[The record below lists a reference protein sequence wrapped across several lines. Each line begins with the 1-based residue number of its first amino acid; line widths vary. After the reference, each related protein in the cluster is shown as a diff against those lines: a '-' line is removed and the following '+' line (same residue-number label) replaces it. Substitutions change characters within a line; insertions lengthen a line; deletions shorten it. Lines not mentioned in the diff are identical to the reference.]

1 MAWKASSHYAVS
13 QLNLDLCAKEPFPL
27 YPFRNI
33 IQPSAEA
40 TQTYMCNRG
49 LMLLEVNI
57 ILNLKPCKYLYNY
70 QKIKYKV
77 FENKI
82 KVKWNRVLSIVAYYE
97 DIILFYIIFKFH
109 FIFSISIWSDRFPYG
124 ILIHPQNY
132 FLWL

>member
-13 QLNLDLCAKEPFPL
+13 QLNLDLCAKEPFSL

-82 KVKWNRVLSIVAYYE
+82 KVK
-97 DIILFYIIFKFH
+97 
-109 FIFSISIWSDRFPYG
+109 
-124 ILIHPQNY
+124 
-132 FLWL
+132 

>member
-1 MAWKASSHYAVS
+1 MACKASSHYAVS

-57 ILNLKPCKYLYNY
+57 ILSLKPCKYLYNY

-82 KVKWNRVLSIVAYYE
+82 KVK
-97 DIILFYIIFKFH
+97 
-109 FIFSISIWSDRFPYG
+109 
-124 ILIHPQNY
+124 
-132 FLWL
+132 